1 MITLEL
7 VRDKWDACYS
17 AARLAAL
24 YDRPLT
30 ASEVLTRQDGEWAT
44 VPAKDRL
51 WTVLRESVLPVRL
64 LRLFA
69 AACAEKACADA
80 SWSDPRSMAAIQ
92 AARDFAEGRISRED
106 LTAARSAADAAA
118 QSAAD
123 AATEAAAWSAAWSA
137 ADAADQSAAANAAAR
152 SAADAADQSAAANAA
167 ADMAREWQLQALL
180 ALMQKEGVE

>member
-7 VRDKWDACYS
+7 VRDQWKACYP

-44 VPAKDRL
+44 VPAEDRL
-51 WTVLRESVLPVRL
+51 WTVLREGVLPDKL
-64 LRLFA
+64 LRLLA
-69 AACAEKACADA
+69 AACAEKACVDA

-92 AARDFAEGRISRED
+92 AARDFAEGRISTED
-106 LTAARSAADAAA
+106 LTAAQSAADAAQSAADAARSAADAARSAWLATDAAA
-118 QSAAD
+118 QSAARL
-123 AATEAAAWSAAWSA
+123 AAWSAAEAAVEAAAWSAA
-137 ADAADQSAAANAAAR
+137 
-152 SAADAADQSAAANAA
+152 
-167 ADMAREWQLQALL
+167 REWQLQTLL